1 MSKMLKVSKQKSF
14 ILLALAVGGVALVY
28 VLSQSTLEAESTSL
42 AAPIKRPVSL
52 DAVSDKSS
60 SHQSDLQSS
69 HQSRL
74 QAEVQTS
81 QMTKSE
87 STTDSI
93 VASKSSTHAS
103 DAKKFRPV
111 SKDFKDEIR
120 KREESKSSLQ
130 LERTLPDGTIV
141 MDTVEVHTSTTVVL
155 LTEDGEPVQGHG
167 GLILN
172 APEMDTESLK

>member
-28 VLSQSTLEAESTSL
+28 VLSQSTLEA
-42 AAPIKRPVSL
+42 
-52 DAVSDKSS
+52 
-60 SHQSDLQSS
+60 
-69 HQSRL
+69 
-74 QAEVQTS
+74 
-81 QMTKSE
+81 E